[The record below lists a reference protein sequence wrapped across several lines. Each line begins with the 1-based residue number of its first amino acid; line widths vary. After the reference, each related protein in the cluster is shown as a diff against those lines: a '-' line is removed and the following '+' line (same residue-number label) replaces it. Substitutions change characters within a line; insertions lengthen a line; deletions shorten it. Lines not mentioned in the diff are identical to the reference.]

1 MIISKQRWKRCQ
13 VTSVG
18 QKKVISPLKDS
29 MGCWLQDNNIAFK
42 IYYTADLEVRRSQ
55 IAGFTVYQAT
65 LSRLQ
70 QQCGYQTS
78 WDEQP
83 KQENSANLIGY
94 LDQFSSFREGHVI
107 LWTKNKKLFLIC
119 FIFCLSEVFFFFSCV
134 LFNESTILKQILLKQ
149 NTSDFCSL

>member
-1 MIISKQRWKRCQ
+1 MIISKRRWKWCQ

-18 QKKVISPLKDS
+18 GKKVISPLKDS
-29 MGCWLQDNNIAFK
+29 MGCWLQNNIVFK
-42 IYYTADLEVRRSQ
+42 IYYTADLEVRSSQ

-107 LWTKNKKLFLIC
+107 LWTKDKKI
-119 FIFCLSEVFFFFSCV
+119 LSHMFYILSFRSVFFFHVQF
-134 LFNESTILKQILLKQ
+134 LITLQFQ
-149 NTSDFCSL
+149 NRFY

>member
-29 MGCWLQDNNIAFK
+29 MGCWLQDNNIVFK
-42 IYYTADLEVRRSQ
+42 IYYTADLEVRSSQ

-65 LSRLQ
+65 LSRFQ

-107 LWTKNKKLFLIC
+107 LWTKDKKI
-119 FIFCLSEVFFFFSCV
+119 LSHMFYILSFRSVFFFHVQF
-134 LFNESTILKQILLKQ
+134 LITLQFQ
-149 NTSDFCSL
+149 NRFY